1 MAKISLK
8 HAKEDVTN
16 KAVSVI
22 KDIIESAVSNS
33 PHFTETAPYS
43 KGEFVNNWKI
53 DARGDVP
60 ATRMTTGSIPLK
72 IMQLKA
78 TVTPSDVIN
87 NKSLKLYNNVDYAA
101 KVEYLGWPRTSAYAP
116 VHKALFEILSK
127 YG

>member
-22 KDIIESAVSNS
+22 KDIIESTVSNS
-33 PHFTETAPYS
+33 PHFSDGAPYS

-53 DARGDVP
+53 DASGDVP
-60 ATRMTTGSIPLK
+60 ATRMTIGSIPLK

-78 TVTPSDVIN
+78 TVAPSDVIN
-87 NKSLKLYNNVDYAA
+87 NRRLKLYNNVDYARN
-101 KVEYLGWPRTSAYAP
+101 VEYIGWPRTSAYAP